1 MSTETDVFLAEMVP
15 KQRAADGAIHDGDA
29 GPRLALWS
37 QHDPLTLFGA
47 SLSGSGRA
55 ELEPMFHNVASWFSH
70 SDSFDL
76 EIIAAGASADLAY
89 TVGYEHT
96 TTTVDGT
103 PRKYNLRVTHVYR
116 REDGTWRI
124 VHRHADFPAEEA
136 SVPLPSGRTGPMLGE
151 RQAMGTETEA
161 FLSEILPK
169 QRDMTVALH
178 KGDVT
183 ARIALWSH
191 TDPTTLFGAH
201 ISGVGWTDLEPKF
214 RQEATRFAGATGFE
228 FEVVAAGT
236 SGSLAYTVG
245 LEHSHAVVD
254 GVPADYT
261 MRTTHVYRR
270 EDGAWRIVHRHSDLF
285 QFNIPGD
292 PSAAPCGGARCSRER
307 C

>member
-1 MSTETDVFLAEMVP
+1 MELAMSTETDNFLAEMVP
-15 KQRAADGAIHDGDA
+15 KQLAADGAIHDGDA

-37 QHDPLTLFGA
+37 ENEPLTLFGA

-55 ELEPMFHNVASWFSH
+55 ELEPMFQNVASWFSH

-76 EIIAAGASADLAY
+76 EIIAAGVSGDLAY

-96 TTTVDGT
+96 TTTVEGT
-103 PRKYNLRVTHVYR
+103 PRKYSLRVTHVYR
-116 REDGTWRI
+116 RENGAWRI
-124 VHRHADFPAEEA
+124 VHRHADFPTGEA
-136 SVPLPSGRTGPMLGE
+136 SVSLPPGRSDPMRGE
-151 RQAMGTETEA
+151 RPAMGKETEA
-161 FLSEILPK
+161 FLAEILPK

-201 ISGVGWTDLEPKF
+201 ISGVGWNDLEPKF
-214 RQEATRFAGATGFE
+214 RQEARRFEGATGFE
-228 FEVVAAGT
+228 FEVVAAGA
-236 SGSLAYTVG
+236 SESLAYIVG
-245 LEHSHAVVD
+245 LEHSLAVVD

-270 EDGAWRIVHRHSDLF
+270 EDGDWRIVHRHSDL
-285 QFNIPGD
+285 IPVQR
-292 PSAAPCGGARCSRER
+292 PR
-307 C
+307 